1 MLWRSFMK
9 NKILWVFIIVFIIAA
24 SSGFFIGRYYTIR
37 RNITLYFEEIP
48 EKIPIEEVK
57 RYRQEMKRLRNL
69 MEREQKYIIF
79 ATKRGEREKIREH
92 IDSISKVKKKILLE
106 TVEHLRKVSLSL
118 PPQIRES
125 YIEHRLKPPRV
136 QLHKFEDI
144 PVLPPE
150 TLLLPPE
157 IELMQESGDSYFDI
171 GEYENAIEQYES
183 IVVKLPKHVIS
194 IIEIGNAYRELNQY
208 DEAKECYLKALKI
221 EPNNLNA
228 CYQLIELE
236 ISRKN
241 LPEVKKYLDKAFKG
255 FPNVRVIRKFH
266 IQPDTEKITEEG
278 KSQVQSQ
285 KKEKD

>member
-1 MLWRSFMK
+1 MK

-37 RNITLYFEEIP
+37 RNITLYFEEIH
-48 EKIPIEEVK
+48 EKIPVEEVK

-79 ATKRGEREKIREH
+79 AAKRGEREKIREH
-92 IDSISKVKKKILLE
+92 IDIISKVKKEILLV

-144 PVLPPE
+144 PVPPSKMLPLPPE
-150 TLLLPPE
+150 MDKFNE
-157 IELMQESGDSYFDI
+157 RAEAYFNI

-183 IVVKLPKHVIS
+183 IISKIPENVIS
-194 IIEIGNAYRELNQY
+194 RIKIGNVYRILNQY
-208 DEAKECYLKALKI
+208 DKAKEQYLDVLEI

-228 CYQLIELE
+228 YYRLIDLE

-241 LPEVKKYLDKAFKG
+241 LPEIKKYINEAFNISPDVHVILK
-255 FPNVRVIRKFH
+255 FPTQV
-266 IQPDTEKITEEG
+266 DTEKIEEEENN
-278 KSQVQSQ
+278 QIQSQ
-285 KKEKD
+285 EKDEY

>member
-1 MLWRSFMK
+1 MK

-37 RNITLYFEEIP
+37 RNITLYFEEIH
-48 EKIPIEEVK
+48 EKIPVEEVK

-79 ATKRGEREKIREH
+79 AAKRGEREKIREH
-92 IDSISKVKKKILLE
+92 IDSISKVKKEILLE

-144 PVLPPE
+144 PLPPSKMLPLPPE
-150 TLLLPPE
+150 MDKFNE
-157 IELMQESGDSYFDI
+157 RAEAYFNIGD
-171 GEYENAIEQYES
+171 YEKAIEQYES
-183 IVVKLPKHVIS
+183 IISKIPENVIS
-194 IIEIGNAYRELNQY
+194 RIKIGNVYRKLNQY
-208 DEAKECYLKALKI
+208 DKAKEHYLDVLEI
-221 EPNNLNA
+221 EPNNLDA
-228 CYQLIELE
+228 YYMLIDLE

-241 LPEVKKYLDKAFKG
+241 LPEIKKYINEAFNV
-255 FPNVRVIRKFH
+255 FPDVHVIFKFPT
-266 IQPDTEKITEEG
+266 QLDTEKIEER
-278 KSQVQSQ
+278 KNYQIQSQ
-285 KKEKD
+285 EKEEY

>member
-1 MLWRSFMK
+1 MK